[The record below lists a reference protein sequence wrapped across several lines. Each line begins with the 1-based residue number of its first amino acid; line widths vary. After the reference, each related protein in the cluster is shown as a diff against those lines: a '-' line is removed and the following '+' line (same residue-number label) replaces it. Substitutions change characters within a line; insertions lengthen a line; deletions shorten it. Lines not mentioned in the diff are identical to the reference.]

1 MSPDQSLSLQQA
13 IDSLYDIAVIQHK
26 VTSTIRLQRLAEYCV
41 QELAR
46 RGLISAEREA
56 TIPGGGRPKQWDV
69 AWKYHEKYRLAISLK
84 SILRSLVGTVPNRVD
99 DLMGE
104 VTNIQMYSPEVVVG
118 YLMVFDVSQDAPTRQ
133 GGTWCDILSQR
144 LSRLSGRKAPAWSVG
159 TIESFAII
167 RVDFSSGPRLLT
179 FASDVSRLFDELVH
193 ETRERNPSLLLR
205 DT

>member
-1 MSPDQSLSLQQA
+1 
-13 IDSLYDIAVIQHK
+13 
-26 VTSTIRLQRLAEYCV
+26 
-41 QELAR
+41 
-46 RGLISAEREA
+46 
-56 TIPGGGRPKQWDV
+56 
-69 AWKYHEKYRLAISLK
+69 
-84 SILRSLVGTVPNRVD
+84 
-99 DLMGE
+99 MGE

-167 RVDFSSGPRLLT
+167 RVDFSLGPRLLT
-179 FASDVSRLFDELVH
+179 SASDVSRLFEALVS
-193 ETRERNPSLLLR
+193 ETRERNPALLLR